1 MIEGSA
7 RPFGGR
13 ALCLQKTPPG
23 GNQCAPQTLIVH
35 TRLSPGLGCSR
46 PGVFLGRRPR
56 QPPRACARVPGQESF
71 GIGTMDA
78 GIIVLATVAVAGWT
92 WVVTDLDEKGRRSIR
107 ARSVALLIGIWFGFL
122 AAIALHLV
130 RELAGS
136 EWLEAYEWPLALAVC
151 AIEYVRRTYKAEH
164 ASPKS

>member
-1 MIEGSA
+1 GQPDYLIKASPKLRRIRQCFFDESEVDDKASSLFQGWPAPSPASSRA
-7 RPFGGR
+7 R
-13 ALCLQKTPPG
+13 TE
-23 GNQCAPQTLIVH
+23 
-35 TRLSPGLGCSR
+35 
-46 PGVFLGRRPR
+46 
-56 QPPRACARVPGQESF
+56 ARKF
-71 GIGTMDA
+71 RNCTMDA

-92 WVVTDLDEKGRRSIR
+92 WVVTDLDEKGRRSLR
-107 ARSVALLIGIWFGFL
+107 ARSVALLIGIWLGLL

-164 ASPKS
+164 ASDGKRSLS